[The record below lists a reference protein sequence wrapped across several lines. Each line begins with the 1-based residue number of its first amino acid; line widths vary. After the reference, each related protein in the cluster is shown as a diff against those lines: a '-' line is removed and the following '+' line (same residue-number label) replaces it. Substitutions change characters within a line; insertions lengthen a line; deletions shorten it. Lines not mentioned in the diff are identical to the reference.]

1 MTSIGA
7 ETFSWTLNLKESF
20 LWAATRKNETKLK
33 KKTEKNMEEENNDKS
48 DFSENEKPD
57 LNSLK
62 LFKFES
68 KTNIEDIISSNSDD

>member
-1 MTSIGA
+1 MSSDKKKWNKT
-7 ETFSWTLNLKESF
+7 E
-20 LWAATRKNETKLK
+20 
-33 KKTEKNMEEENNDKS
+33 KKTEKNMKEENNDKS

>member
-1 MTSIGA
+1 
-7 ETFSWTLNLKESF
+7 
-20 LWAATRKNETKLK
+20 
-33 KKTEKNMEEENNDKS
+33 MEEENNDKS